1 MRYTAIMS
9 SLRINQVALQ
19 LYTLRD
25 FCKTLPDF
33 TATVK
38 KITDIGYRAVQLSG
52 VAVPALEAKKVLDDA
67 GVTICATHE
76 PSQEILDKPE
86 AVCERLKAIGV
97 KHTAYPYPANVD
109 FKSEDAVR
117 TLVKKLDAAGAVFAK
132 NGLSLSYHNHA
143 IEMTSFGDTTV
154 LDFIYRET
162 KPENLKGELDTY
174 WIQHGGGDPA
184 AWIEKLSGRVPVL
197 HFKDYGFGK
206 DDKPF
211 FAEVG
216 HGNLNWARIFAA
228 TAKAGTEW
236 VAVEQDSC
244 PGDPFVSV
252 KKSYD
257 FLKSKLS

>member
-1 MRYTAIMS
+1 MS

-25 FCKTLPDF
+25 FCKTAPDF
-33 TATVK
+33 VATVK

-52 VAVPALEAKKVLDDA
+52 VSIPPVEAKKILDDA

-76 PSQEILDKPE
+76 NCHEILDQPE
-86 AVCERLKAIGV
+86 KTIERLKSIGV
-97 KHTAYPYPANVD
+97 KHTAYPHPGGID
-109 FKSEDAVR
+109 FNSEESVR
-117 TLVKKLDAAGAVFAK
+117 TLAKKLDASGALFAK

-143 IEMTSFGDTTV
+143 IEMTSFSNHATV
-154 LDFIYRET
+154 LDFIYSST
-162 KPENLKGELDTY
+162 KPENLKAELDTY
-174 WIQHGGGDPA
+174 WIQYGGGDPA

-197 HFKDYGFGK
+197 HFKDYAFGK

-211 FAEVG
+211 FTEVG
-216 HGNLNWARIFAA
+216 HGNLNWTRIFDAA
-228 TAKAGTEW
+228 AKAGTEW

-257 FLKSKLS
+257 FLKSKLA

>member
-1 MRYTAIMS
+1 MS
-9 SLRINQVALQ
+9 SPRLNQVALQ

-25 FCKTLPDF
+25 FCKTVPDF
-33 TATVK
+33 VATVK

-52 VAVPALEAKKVLDDA
+52 VAVPPAEGKKVLADA

-76 PSQEILDKPE
+76 PGQEILDQPE
-86 AVCERLKAIGV
+86 AVCERLKSLGV
-97 KHTAYPYPANVD
+97 KHTAYPYPAGID
-109 FKSEDAVR
+109 FKSEESVR
-117 TLVKKLDAAGAVFAK
+117 TLVKKLDAAGALFAK
-132 NGLSLSYHNHA
+132 NGLTLSYHNHA
-143 IEMTSFGDTTV
+143 IEMTSFGNTTV

-162 KPENLKGELDTY
+162 NPANLKGELDTY

-197 HFKDYGFGK
+197 HYKDYGFGK

-211 FAEVG
+211 FAEIG
-216 HGNLNWARIFAA
+216 HGNLNWPRIFDA

-244 PGDPFVSV
+244 PGDPFVSI
-252 KKSYD
+252 KKSFDYI
-257 FLKSKLS
+257 KSKLA